1 MAYFF
6 DIHGYKNLAFS
17 SSHFLTHLYT
27 FLSICL
33 RWAKWIS
40 VHCILSFSY
49 LLIQLF
55 TVHFIVNTMTNISQS
70 CSCIF
75 SVGRTVCTVWCLGF
89 EINFLWCLFWYMLWI
104 AVCTLAWNRFKW
116 SWVLTN
122 LCLFN
127 IIAPHWGADHSG
139 LQFWEGE
146 FCCSGQVNNWLPR
159 GKGRVP
165 AGAALCGSK
174 RLMRF

>member
-33 RWAKWIS
+33 RWEKWIS

-122 LCLFN
+122 LCCAEELYLSVQYYRSPLRSWPLW
-127 IIAPHWGADHSG
+127 APVLS
-139 LQFWEGE
+139 
-146 FCCSGQVNNWLPR
+146 R
-159 GKGRVP
+159 GILLLRTSEQL
-165 AGAALCGSK
+165 AAE
-174 RLMRF
+174 R